1 MKIAFS
7 LLMCLTAA
15 TASLYPAAQAAS
27 KVASYEQAQARLN
40 DDGYLL
46 FIYGQGWDKRAQQQ
60 MTELYNN
67 PEIAKA
73 AGGAA
78 MIMVGVPEGTDETR
92 TPVLKKVMGPLQL
105 PHVHSKHSFPAVVMY
120 DKAGRLTSIIC
131 GTAMIHPDPARI
143 ARVISVRL
151 KGMATQR
158 QLLAAAGETRGE
170 ERARLLLEAA
180 RVPNLERPDRI
191 QQLIKEADPEDK
203 AGCLAALNFYN
214 TTVGDKAGE
223 MSLTDILKAQDAAI
237 ENPLHTVQQKQNA
250 CAYAIGT
257 IRRRAGAGGSDLIR
271 QYATQMKQLDPTSVL
286 GQSADIVIRDW
297 THGLQLVRGWA
308 PGTLPIQGQP
318 TELLGKLPISEA
330 GTYKLHFKPTGGD
343 KAIIA
348 RVALYDGD
356 TLISEDVR
364 TTAIADNGQD
374 HYYTLTASAKVNNP
388 RIFITFNN
396 EEHDRNTYGKFFITK
411 D

>member
-1 MKIAFS
+1 MKLAFS
-7 LLMCLTAA
+7 LLMCLAA
-15 TASLYPAAQAAS
+15 TTLMPVQAAT
-27 KVASYEQAQARLN
+27 KVATYEQAQAKVN
-40 DDGYLL
+40 EEGYIL
-46 FIYGQGWDKRAQQQ
+46 FVYGEGWDKRAKEQ
-60 MTELYNN
+60 MTALYNA
-67 PEIAKA
+67 PEIVKA
-73 AGGAA
+73 AGNSVMMLVPLPESLNDVQKAA
-78 MIMVGVPEGTDETR
+78 LEKT
-92 TPVLKKVMGPLQL
+92 MGKLAL
-105 PHVHSKHSFPAVVMY
+105 PHVHSKHAFPAVVMY
-120 DKAGRLTSIIC
+120 DKTGRIYSWISGPAMVYPEAGRIALT
-131 GTAMIHPDPARI
+131 
-143 ARVISVRL
+143 ISRRKAGL
-151 KGMATQR
+151 QKQQ
-158 QLLAAAGETRGE
+158 QLMAAAAETKGE
-170 ERARLLLEAA
+170 ERANLLLQAC
-180 RVPNLERPDRI
+180 RVENLERPDRV

-203 AGCLAALNFYN
+203 AGCLAALNFFN
-214 TTVGDKAGE
+214 TTVGDKAAD
-223 MSLTDILKAQDAAI
+223 MTLADILKAQDAAI
-237 ENPLHTVQQKQNA
+237 ANPLHTVQQKQNA

-271 QYATQMKQLDPTSVL
+271 QYATQMKQLAPNSVL

-297 THGLQLVRGWA
+297 THGLQLVRGWS

-374 HYYTLTASAKVNNP
+374 HYYTLTATAKVNTP

-396 EEHDRNTYGKFFITK
+396 EESDRNTYGKFFITK

>member
-1 MKIAFS
+1 MKNSS
-7 LLMCLTAA
+7 LLGGVLVLIGALCFST
-15 TASLYPAAQAAS
+15 TGFTQALI
-27 KVASYEQAQARLN
+27 V
-40 DDGYLL
+40 DDG
-46 FIYGQGWDKRAQQQ
+46 A
-60 MTELYNN
+60 
-67 PEIAKA
+67 
-73 AGGAA
+73 
-78 MIMVGVPEGTDETR
+78 
-92 TPVLKKVMGPLQL
+92 
-105 PHVHSKHSFPAVVMY
+105 SS
-120 DKAGRLTSIIC
+120 
-131 GTAMIHPDPARI
+131 
-143 ARVISVRL
+143 
-151 KGMATQR
+151 
-158 QLLAAAGETRGE
+158 
-170 ERARLLLEAA
+170 
-180 RVPNLERPDRI
+180 
-191 QQLIKEADPEDK
+191 
-203 AGCLAALNFYN
+203 
-214 TTVGDKAGE
+214 
-223 MSLTDILKAQDAAI
+223 
-237 ENPLHTVQQKQNA
+237 
-250 CAYAIGT
+250 YAIGT

-271 QYATQMKQLDPTSVL
+271 QYATRMKQLDPTSVL
-286 GQSADIVIRDW
+286 GQSADIVMRDW
-297 THGLQLVRGWA
+297 THGLQFVRGWS

>member
-1 MKIAFS
+1 MKLAFS
-7 LLMCLTAA
+7 LLMCLAAA
-15 TASLYPAAQAAS
+15 TLMPVQAAT
-27 KVASYEQAQARLN
+27 KVATYEQAQAKVN
-40 DDGYLL
+40 EEGYIL
-46 FIYGQGWDKRAQQQ
+46 FVYGDGWDKRAKEQ
-60 MTELYNN
+60 MTALYNA

-73 AGGAA
+73 AGNSVMMLVPLPESLDEAQKAA
-78 MIMVGVPEGTDETR
+78 LEKT
-92 TPVLKKVMGPLQL
+92 MGKLAL
-105 PHVHSKHSFPAVVMY
+105 PHVHSKHAFPAVVMY
-120 DKAGRLTSIIC
+120 DKAGRIC
-131 GTAMIHPDPARI
+131 TWISGPAMVHPDTKRI
-143 ARVISVRL
+143 ARTITRRKAGL
-151 KGMATQR
+151 KKQLQIMAD
-158 QLLAAAGETRGE
+158 ADKAKGE
-170 ERARLLLEAA
+170 ERARLLLQAC
-180 RVPNLERPDRI
+180 RVENLERPDRV

-203 AGCLAALNFYN
+203 SGCLAALNFFN
-214 TTVGDKAGE
+214 TTVGDKAAD
-223 MSLTDILKAQDAAI
+223 MTLADILKAQDAAI
-237 ENPLHTVQQKQNA
+237 ANPLHTVQQKQNA

-271 QYATQMKQLDPTSVL
+271 QYATQMKQLDPNSVL

-297 THGLQLVRGWA
+297 THGLQLVRGWS

-374 HYYTLTASAKVNNP
+374 HYYTLTATAKVNTP

-396 EEHDRNTYGKFFITK
+396 EESDRNTYGKFFITK

>member
-1 MKIAFS
+1 MKLAFS
-7 LLMCLTAA
+7 LLMCLAAA
-15 TASLYPAAQAAS
+15 TLMPVQAAT
-27 KVASYEQAQARLN
+27 KVATYEQAQAKVN
-40 DDGYLL
+40 EEGYIL
-46 FIYGQGWDKRAQQQ
+46 FVYGDGWDKRAKEQ
-60 MTELYNN
+60 MTALYNA
-67 PEIAKA
+67 PEIVKA
-73 AGGAA
+73 AGNSVMMLVPLPESLNEAQKAA
-78 MIMVGVPEGTDETR
+78 LEKT
-92 TPVLKKVMGPLQL
+92 MGKLAL
-105 PHVHSKHSFPAVVMY
+105 PHVHSKHAFPAVVMY
-120 DKAGRLTSIIC
+120 DKAGRIYTWIS
-131 GTAMIHPDPARI
+131 GPAMVYPEAGRI
-143 ARVISVRL
+143 ALTISRRKAGL
-151 KGMATQR
+151 QK
-158 QLLAAAGETRGE
+158 QLQIMAAAAETKGE
-170 ERARLLLEAA
+170 ERANLLLQAC
-180 RVPNLERPDRI
+180 RVENLERPDRV

-203 AGCLAALNFYN
+203 SGCLAALNFFN
-214 TTVGDKAGE
+214 TTVGDKAAE
-223 MSLTDILKAQDAAI
+223 MSLSDILKDQDASIA
-237 ENPLHTVQQKQNA
+237 NPLLTVQQKQNA

>member
-1 MKIAFS
+1 MKLAFS
-7 LLMCLTAA
+7 LLMCLAAA
-15 TASLYPAAQAAS
+15 TLMPVQAAT
-27 KVASYEQAQARLN
+27 KVATYEQAQAKVN
-40 DDGYLL
+40 EEGYIL
-46 FIYGQGWDKRAQQQ
+46 FVYGDGWDKRAKEQ
-60 MTELYNN
+60 MTALYNA
-67 PEIAKA
+67 PEIVKA
-73 AGGAA
+73 AGNSVMMLVPLPESLNEAQKAA
-78 MIMVGVPEGTDETR
+78 LEKT
-92 TPVLKKVMGPLQL
+92 MGKLAL
-105 PHVHSKHSFPAVVMY
+105 PHVHSKHAFPAVVMY
-120 DKAGRLTSIIC
+120 DKAGRIYTWIS
-131 GTAMIHPDPARI
+131 GPAMVYPEAGRI
-143 ARVISVRL
+143 ALTISRRKAGL
-151 KGMATQR
+151 QK
-158 QLLAAAGETRGE
+158 QLQIMAAAAETKGE
-170 ERARLLLEAA
+170 ERANLLLQAC
-180 RVPNLERPDRI
+180 RVENLERPDRV

-203 AGCLAALNFYN
+203 SGCLAALNFFN
-214 TTVGDKAGE
+214 TTVGDKAAE
-223 MSLTDILKAQDAAI
+223 MSLSDILKAQDASIA
-237 ENPLHTVQQKQNA
+237 NPLLTVQQKQNA

>member
-1 MKIAFS
+1 
-7 LLMCLTAA
+7 
-15 TASLYPAAQAAS
+15 
-27 KVASYEQAQARLN
+27 
-40 DDGYLL
+40 
-46 FIYGQGWDKRAQQQ
+46 
-60 MTELYNN
+60 
-67 PEIAKA
+67 
-73 AGGAA
+73 
-78 MIMVGVPEGTDETR
+78 
-92 TPVLKKVMGPLQL
+92 MGKLAL
-105 PHVHSKHSFPAVVMY
+105 PHVHSKHAFPAVVMY
-120 DKAGRLTSIIC
+120 DKAGRIYTWIS
-131 GTAMIHPDPARI
+131 GPAMVHPDASRI
-143 ARVISVRL
+143 ALTISRRKAGL
-151 KGMATQR
+151 QR
-158 QLLAAAGETRGE
+158 QQQILAAANETTGED
-170 ERARLLLEAA
+170 RANLLLQAC
-180 RVPNLERPDRI
+180 RVENLERPDRV

-203 AGCLAALNFYN
+203 AGCLAALNFFN
-214 TTVGDKAGE
+214 TTVGDKAAD
-223 MSLTDILKAQDAAI
+223 MTLADILKAQDAAI
-237 ENPLHTVQQKQNA
+237 ANPLHTVQQKQNA

-257 IRRRAGAGGSDLIR
+257 IRRRAGAGGSDRIR
-271 QYATQMKQLDPTSVL
+271 QYATQMKQLDPNSVL

-297 THGLQLVRGWA
+297 TLGLQLVRGWS

-374 HYYTLTASAKVNNP
+374 HYYTLTATAKVNNP

>member
-1 MKIAFS
+1 MKLAFS
-7 LLMCLTAA
+7 LLMCLAAA
-15 TASLYPAAQAAS
+15 TLMPVQAAT
-27 KVASYEQAQARLN
+27 KVATYEQAQAKVN
-40 DDGYLL
+40 EEGYIL
-46 FIYGQGWDKRAQQQ
+46 FVYGDGWDKRAKEQ
-60 MTELYNN
+60 MTALYNA
-67 PEIAKA
+67 PEIVKA
-73 AGGAA
+73 AGNSVMMLVPLPESLNEAQKAA
-78 MIMVGVPEGTDETR
+78 LEKT
-92 TPVLKKVMGPLQL
+92 MGKLAL
-105 PHVHSKHSFPAVVMY
+105 PHVHSKHAFPAVVMY
-120 DKAGRLTSIIC
+120 DKAGRIYTWIS
-131 GTAMIHPDPARI
+131 GPVMVYPEAGRI
-143 ARVISVRL
+143 ALTISRRKAGL
-151 KGMATQR
+151 QK
-158 QLLAAAGETRGE
+158 QLQILAAADETKGE
-170 ERARLLLEAA
+170 ERANLLLQAC
-180 RVPNLERPDRI
+180 RVENLERPDRA

-203 AGCLAALNFYN
+203 SGCLAALNFFN
-214 TTVGDKAGE
+214 TTVGDKAAE
-223 MSLTDILKAQDAAI
+223 MSLSDILKAQDASIA
-237 ENPLHTVQQKQNA
+237 NPLLTVQQKQNA

-308 PGTLPIQGQP
+308 PSTLPIQGQP

>member
-1 MKIAFS
+1 MKLAFS
-7 LLMCLTAA
+7 LLMCLAAA
-15 TASLYPAAQAAS
+15 TLMPVQAAT
-27 KVASYEQAQARLN
+27 KVATYEQAHAKVN
-40 DDGYLL
+40 EEGYIL
-46 FIYGQGWDKRAQQQ
+46 FVYGDGWDKRAKEQ
-60 MTELYNN
+60 MTALYNA
-67 PEIAKA
+67 PEIVKA
-73 AGGAA
+73 AGNSVMMLVPLPESLDDAQKAA
-78 MIMVGVPEGTDETR
+78 LEKT
-92 TPVLKKVMGPLQL
+92 MGNLAL
-105 PHVHSKHSFPAVVMY
+105 PHVHSKHAFPAVVMY
-120 DKAGRLTSIIC
+120 DKAGRIYTWIS
-131 GTAMIHPDPARI
+131 GPAMVYPEAGRI
-143 ARVISVRL
+143 ALTISRRKAGL
-151 KGMATQR
+151 QKQQQIM
-158 QLLAAAGETRGE
+158 AAAAETKGE
-170 ERARLLLEAA
+170 ERANLLLQAC
-180 RVPNLERPDRI
+180 RVENLERPDRV

-203 AGCLAALNFYN
+203 SGCLAALNFFN
-214 TTVGDKAGE
+214 TTVGDKAAE
-223 MSLTDILKAQDAAI
+223 MSLSDILKAQDASIA
-237 ENPLHTVQQKQNA
+237 NPLLTVQQKQNA

-297 THGLQLVRGWA
+297 THGLQLVRGWS

>member
-1 MKIAFS
+1 MKLAFS
-7 LLMCLTAA
+7 LLMCLAAA
-15 TASLYPAAQAAS
+15 TLMPVQAAT
-27 KVASYEQAQARLN
+27 KVATYEQAQAKVN
-40 DDGYLL
+40 EEGYIL
-46 FIYGQGWDKRAQQQ
+46 FVYGEGWDKRAKEQ
-60 MTELYNN
+60 MTALYNA

-73 AGGAA
+73 AGNSVMMLVPLPESLNEAQKAA
-78 MIMVGVPEGTDETR
+78 LEKT
-92 TPVLKKVMGPLQL
+92 MGKLAL
-105 PHVHSKHSFPAVVMY
+105 PHVHSKHAFPAVVMY
-120 DKAGRLTSIIC
+120 DKAGRIYTWIS
-131 GTAMIHPDPARI
+131 GPAMVYPEAGRI
-143 ARVISVRL
+143 ALTISRRKAGL
-151 KGMATQR
+151 QK
-158 QLLAAAGETRGE
+158 QLQIMAAAAETKGE
-170 ERARLLLEAA
+170 ERANLLLQAC
-180 RVPNLERPDRI
+180 RVENLERPDRV

-203 AGCLAALNFYN
+203 SGCLAALNFFN
-214 TTVGDKAGE
+214 TTVGDKAAE
-223 MSLTDILKAQDAAI
+223 MSLSDILKAQDASIA
-237 ENPLHTVQQKQNA
+237 NPLLTVQQKQNA

>member
-1 MKIAFS
+1 MKLAFS
-7 LLMCLTAA
+7 LLMCLAAA
-15 TASLYPAAQAAS
+15 TLMPVQAAT
-27 KVASYEQAQARLN
+27 KVATYEQAQAKVN
-40 DDGYLL
+40 EEGYIL
-46 FIYGQGWDKRAQQQ
+46 FVYGEGWDKRAKEQ
-60 MTELYNN
+60 MTALYNA
-67 PEIAKA
+67 PEIVKA
-73 AGGAA
+73 AGKSV
-78 MIMVGVPEGTDETR
+78 MMLVPLPESLDDAQKATLEKT
-92 TPVLKKVMGPLQL
+92 MGKLAL
-105 PHVHSKHSFPAVVMY
+105 PHVHSKHAFPAVVMY
-120 DKAGRLTSIIC
+120 DKAGRIYTWIS
-131 GTAMIHPDPARI
+131 GPAMVYPEAGRI
-143 ARVISVRL
+143 ALTISRRKAGL
-151 KGMATQR
+151 QK
-158 QLLAAAGETRGE
+158 QLQIMAAAAETKGE
-170 ERARLLLEAA
+170 ERANLLLQAC
-180 RVPNLERPDRI
+180 RVENLERPDRV

-203 AGCLAALNFYN
+203 AGCLAALNFFN
-214 TTVGDKAGE
+214 TTVGDKAAE
-223 MSLTDILKAQDAAI
+223 MSLSDILKAQDAAI
-237 ENPLHTVQQKQNA
+237 ANPLHTVQQKQNA

-374 HYYTLTASAKVNNP
+374 HYYTLTAPAKVNTP